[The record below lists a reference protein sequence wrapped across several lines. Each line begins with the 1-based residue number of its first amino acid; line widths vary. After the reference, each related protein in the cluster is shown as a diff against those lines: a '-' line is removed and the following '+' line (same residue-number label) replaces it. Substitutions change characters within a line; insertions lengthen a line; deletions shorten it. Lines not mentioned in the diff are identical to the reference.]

1 MCVKGEQNLL
11 LSDTTQL
18 QNRYQLKNR
27 LGANGGKQTW
37 LAEDLAT
44 HTKVTVKALYFGQ
57 GMEWQD
63 LKLFEREAQTLK
75 SLTHPNIP
83 RYCDS
88 FWLEKP
94 EGNYFCLVQAYI
106 PGISLAQKVSSGW
119 RLEEGEIAR
128 VATSI
133 LEILVYLHRQNPQV
147 VHRDIKPNNLIW
159 GEDDQIYLV
168 DFGAVQAEV
177 TSGRTMT
184 VVGTYGYMPPE
195 QFGGRTVPASDLYG
209 LGTTLLFLLT
219 GTNPGDLPQKGLQ
232 LQFQEFIQAD
242 QPLKQWL
249 KRMVEPSLDR
259 RFQNAEEALVLLN
272 MRDSLSSMETAQV
285 NTYGRLLPSLV
296 QLEGTSE
303 QLNIEVCGFNS
314 DDPTR
319 KTKAAR
325 VTAGISS
332 IISLVVLVVNVPFI
346 NALIFV
352 PQQFGWIGLLGSIIV
367 SSLIFAGLH
376 TALNVI
382 YWAILLRTWPVQVRT
397 RIHLDRDTYT
407 IIWDLDLKGWL
418 PGLGA
423 IPLYRVKALTQ
434 DLVGAEI
441 ESKFQDDELE
451 VCVLQSKTKQY
462 SFGLGLNFAER
473 KWLVGEIQ
481 DWLKQS
487 ATGA

>member
-1 MCVKGEQNLL
+1 MNMKGEQILL
-11 LSDTTQL
+11 LTDTTQL

-37 LAEDLAT
+37 LAEDIDT
-44 HTKVTVKALYFGQ
+44 HTEVTVKALYFGQ

-63 LKLFEREAQTLK
+63 LKLFEREAQTLN
-75 SLTHPNIP
+75 SLAHSRIP

-88 FWLEKP
+88 FWLEQT

-106 PGISLAQKVSSGW
+106 PGVSLAQKVNSGW
-119 RLEEGEIAR
+119 RLEEGEIER

-133 LEILVYLHRQNPQV
+133 LEILVYLHSQNPPV

-159 GEDDQIYLV
+159 GEDNQVYLV

-177 TSGRTMT
+177 TAGRTMT

-219 GTNPGDLPQKGLQ
+219 GANPGDLPQKGLQ
-232 LQFQEFIQAD
+232 LQFQEYVQID

-249 KRMVEPSLDR
+249 KRMVETSLNR
-259 RFQNAEEALVLLN
+259 RFQSAEEALVLLK

-285 NTYGRLLPSLV
+285 DAYGRLLPSLV
-296 QLEGTSE
+296 QLERTSE
-303 QLNIEVCGFNS
+303 QLNIEVRAFNS
-314 DDPTR
+314 NDPAR

-325 VTAGISS
+325 VAEGVHS
-332 IISLVVLVVNVPFI
+332 IVNVVVNVPFI
-346 NALIFV
+346 IAAGQWELFV
-352 PQQFGWIGLLGSIIV
+352 PQKLGWIGLLGSIIV
-367 SSLIFAGLH
+367 WGLAFAGLY
-376 TALNVI
+376 TAISFI
-382 YWAILLRTWPVQVRT
+382 YWAMLLRTWPVEVRT

-407 IIWDLDLKGWL
+407 IIWDLELPRDLK
-418 PGLGA
+418 A
-423 IPLYRVKALTQ
+423 IPLHRVKGLTQ

-451 VCVLQSKTKQY
+451 VCVLQSRTKQY
-462 SFGLGLNFAER
+462 SFGLGLNPAER

-481 DWLKQS
+481 SWLKQS